1 MPSSHPAYEALKRM
15 GVSDDDGSV
24 PHGAQRGGGG
34 VLLSDE
40 DVLDA
45 SAIMQLC
52 TVSTVSN
59 RRQLRPHEFAIM
71 DRFS

>member
-40 DVLDA
+40 EVLDA

-52 TVSTVSN
+52 TVSN
-59 RRQLRPHEFAIM
+59 RRQLRPHEFAKM
-71 DRFS
+71 GRFS

>member
-40 DVLDA
+40 EVLDA

-52 TVSTVSN
+52 TVSN
-59 RRQLRPHEFAIM
+59 RRQLRHHEFAKM
-71 DRFS
+71 GRFS